1 MAEIA
6 VPKYDMNH
14 EKRGIALLIN
24 IRSYDAPNQRIER
37 NWSEKDLENLKE
49 TLKYLE
55 FDIRSYENLK
65 AKQIK
70 DEIQK
75 LAKLDHTNSDCFLC
89 VVMSHGNDEKIMTS
103 DNQEISFKEIMK
115 PIKEE
120 CPTLIGKP
128 KLFFFQACRGENEM
142 MNRQD
147 SGESTSSGHTETDDV
162 SNISTIA
169 SSHSS
174 DPKIIKRTFF
184 KFEADLLVYYATKKH
199 YSAFATEKNKG
210 TIFIESVCEVFNQ
223 AYMGLPKNL
232 SLSQMIT
239 IINAKV
245 GEKGG
250 IQLTDPRPYF
260 NKEVYFTPK
269 NVSLKLHKKIINW
282 ILAFAYQRKNF

>member
-1 MAEIA
+1 LE
-6 VPKYDMNH
+6 KYKMDH
-14 EKRGIALLIN
+14 EKRGVALIIN
-24 IRSYDAPNQRIER
+24 IRKYKDNGQEER
-37 NWSEKDLENLKE
+37 KWSEKDFEDLQHTFKC
-49 TLKYLE
+49 LE
-55 FDIRSYENLK
+55 FDVRPYEDLTAEEIRDK
-65 AKQIK
+65 
-70 DEIQK
+70 IQK
-75 LAKLDHTNSDCFLC
+75 IADEDHANSDCFLC
-89 VVMSHGNDEKIMTS
+89 VVMSHGNDEKVVTS
-103 DNQEISFKEIMK
+103 DNQEISFEEIMK

-174 DPKIIKRTFF
+174 DPKIIKRTFI

-250 IQLTDPRPYF
+250 KQLTDPRPYF

-282 ILAFAYQRKNF
+282 ILAFAYQKKNF